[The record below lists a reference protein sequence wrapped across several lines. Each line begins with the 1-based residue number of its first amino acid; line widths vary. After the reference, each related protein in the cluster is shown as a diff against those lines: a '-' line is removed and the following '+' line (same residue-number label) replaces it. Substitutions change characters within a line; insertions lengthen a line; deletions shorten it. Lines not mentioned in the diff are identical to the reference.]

1 MTIDSIQIS
10 EREREIL
17 RLVATGA
24 TNQQIAQQL
33 NISINT
39 VKVHLRNIFG
49 KIGVASR
56 TEATVYAIKQ
66 GLIAVDEAQAVE
78 EAAFVPLPAV
88 EQTTLPEPIIAVP
101 DPEPAEDATPQVLE
115 APSLPP
121 APASMTAP
129 PLAQPARNRWL
140 LPLIVVLA
148 VALLSVFWLR
158 LLPDQVAPEA
168 QPTAAG
174 QQPRW
179 IKRTALPQARAGFA
193 LAAYNR
199 NLYVVGGTNDGK
211 LDGTIHRYSIS
222 DDTWSILAA
231 KPVPVQGAQAVV
243 VGGVLYLPGGEDAS
257 GQPIRNVEAYDTRT
271 DTWAQLPD
279 LPAARS
285 RYALVAVEGT
295 IYLIG
300 GWDGTRYCADVFALD
315 PNSAAWE
322 TLRPMPTERR
332 NAAAA
337 VIEGVIY
344 VVGGENG
351 QGALRTNEQ
360 FRPFD
365 GAGGRWA
372 SAEPLPAPVATGAA
386 INLSNTLFVVDPVLG
401 AVQSFAPDGNSW
413 ITRSVSDI
421 TLSKAAIGVN
431 TSLFAFGPPDAAA
444 SETPLNEA
452 QVIFPTYFPGTL
464 SNS

>member
-1 MTIDSIQIS
+1 MTIDSSQIS

-33 NISINT
+33 SISINT

-66 GLIAVDEAQAVE
+66 GLVVVDEAQVEAQVVE
-78 EAAFVPLPAV
+78 EPVFVP
-88 EQTTLPEPIIAVP
+88 PIIAEQVGLV
-101 DPEPAEDATPQVLE
+101 EPVLTADIAPTAQEMPVLPPTPVAIA
-115 APSLPP
+115 APSLP
-121 APASMTAP
+121 
-129 PLAQPARNRWL
+129 QPVRRRWL
-140 LPLIVVLA
+140 LPLVAVL
-148 VALLSVFWLR
+148 VIALLGVFLLR
-158 LLPDQVAPEA
+158 LLPGQAAPVV
-168 QPTAAG
+168 QPTVAG

-179 IKRTALPQARAGFA
+179 VKRTALPQARTDFA
-193 LAAYNR
+193 LAVYSR
-199 NLYVVGGTNDGK
+199 NLYVIGGTSAGK
-211 LDGTIHRYSIS
+211 LDGEIHRYSTT
-222 DDTWSILAA
+222 DDTWSTLAT
-231 KPVPVQGAQAVV
+231 KPIPVRLAQAVA
-243 VGGVLYLPGGEDAS
+243 VGGVLYVPGGEDAG
-257 GQPIRNVEAYDTRT
+257 GQPIRSVEGYDTRS
-271 DTWAQLPD
+271 DTWLKLPD
-279 LPAARS
+279 LPAPRS

-315 PNSAAWE
+315 PNSDGWE

-344 VVGGENG
+344 VVGGENAG
-351 QGALRTNEQ
+351 GALRTNEQ
-360 FRPFD
+360 FRPFE

-372 SAEPLPAPVATGAA
+372 SAEPLPAAVAAPAA
-386 INLSNTLFVVDPVLG
+386 INLSNTLFVVDPVLA
-401 AVQSFAPDGNSW
+401 AVQSFAPDSSSW
-413 ITRSVSDI
+413 VTRSVSGI
-421 TLSKAAIGVN
+421 TLSNAAIGVN
-431 TSLFAFGPPDAAA
+431 TSLFAFGAPDATTG
-444 SETPLNEA
+444 ETPLNEA
-452 QVIFPTYFPGTL
+452 QVIFPTYFPGAL